1 MADEVATAPAPAP
14 TPEPAP
20 APERQAPPERPT
32 PDAAPPTPE
41 PEAPA
46 PSTEGTPA
54 PKAETPDWRALLDT
68 VDPKELLSHP
78 RVGGIVGSRLEAE
91 RRRAIQE
98 AEQAVEARQQDERL
112 RALRKED
119 PEAYVREVEAQ
130 EQQRAQA
137 GQVVSGIHAR
147 VLNLVATLPDEVKAP
162 LSGKNYPG
170 SYDEGVFAYTRDLME
185 AYAAHREKAAVAK
198 AEQRWEKERREAIR
212 KEILAE
218 INGDEPAPDTT
229 RGAAPTGGF
238 RVPATMAEIRRL
250 PDAEYRKH
258 MKEIEAAVLSGAVR
272 K

>member
-1 MADEVATAPAPAP
+1 MAEEVATAPAP

-20 APERQAPPERPT
+20 APEAPQPSAGPT
-32 PDAAPPTPE
+32 PDAPAATPE
-41 PEAPA
+41 PQASA
-46 PSTEGTPA
+46 PSTEG
-54 PKAETPDWRALLDT
+54 KAEPEAKAPDWREVIRG
-68 VDPKELLSHP
+68 VDPKELLSDP
-78 RVGGIVGSRLEAE
+78 RIGGIVGSRLEAE

-98 AEQAVEARQQDERL
+98 AEARQNDERL
-112 RALRKED
+112 KALRRED
-119 PEAYVREVEAQ
+119 PEAYVKEVEAQ

-170 SYDEGVFAYTRDLME
+170 TYDEGVFAYTRDLME
-185 AYAAHREKAAVAK
+185 AYAAHREKTAVAK
-198 AEQRWEKERREAIR
+198 AEQRWDKEKREAIR

-218 INGDEPAPDTT
+218 INGDEPSPDTT
-229 RGAAPTGGF
+229 RGSAPANGYK
-238 RVPATMAEIRRL
+238 VPATMAEIRRL